1 MLESCKNQQV
11 DDTLTPMQLIKLTYL
26 AHGWTLGL
34 LGRPLVTDQAEAW
47 EYGPVY
53 PKLYQ
58 VLRTYR
64 SDPVPSVP
72 KSKVIQLDELERQIV
87 DQVALLYGKLTGI
100 QLSRLTHLPRSPW
113 SLTREFAGRSAPI
126 SNDLIEQYYREQAEQ
141 ANPRAAA

>member
-1 MLESCKNQQV
+1 
-11 DDTLTPMQLIKLTYL
+11 MQLIKLTYL

-34 LGRPLVTDQAEAW
+34 LGRPLVSEHAEAW
-47 EYGPVY
+47 EYGPVF
-53 PKLYQ
+53 PDLYQ
-58 VLRTYR
+58 VLKGFR

-72 KSKVIQLDELERQIV
+72 KSRAIQFDEPERQIV

-126 SNDLIEQYYREQAEQ
+126 SNDLIEQYYREQAEDARQ
-141 ANPRAAA
+141 RAAA